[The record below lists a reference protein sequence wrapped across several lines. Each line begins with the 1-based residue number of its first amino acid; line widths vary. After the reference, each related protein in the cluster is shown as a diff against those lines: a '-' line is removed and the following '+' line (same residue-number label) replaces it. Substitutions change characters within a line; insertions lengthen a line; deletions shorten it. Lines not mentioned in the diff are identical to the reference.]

1 MSSVRHTLETTGPE
15 HPENPG
21 HPGPGL
27 ASRDD
32 RYLDAARAVILDVG
46 WSRATLT
53 DVARR
58 AGVSRMTLYRRWPD
72 TRALLADLMTR
83 EWRDVARDALDPHDR
98 PTDAAGIASAVV
110 RVVAGLRRDP
120 LLRRV
125 VDLDPEVLLPY
136 LLRRRGRGQEQL
148 ADLVAGLVR
157 AGQEAGGVRPGDPDL
172 IARTLLLALQGPVL
186 AAHDDDPD
194 ALDAELERLVRGH
207 LRP

>member
-1 MSSVRHTLETTGPE
+1 MSSVRHIGPE
-15 HPENPG
+15 RSPT
-21 HPGPGL
+21 
-27 ASRDD
+27 DD

-83 EWRDVARDALDPHDR
+83 QWHGVAREVLDPHDV
-98 PTDAAGIASAVV
+98 PSDAAGIAEAVV

-125 VDLDPEVLLPY
+125 VELDPEVLLPY
-136 LLRRRGRGQEQL
+136 LVQRRGRGQEQL
-148 ADLVAGLVR
+148 ADVVAGLVR
-157 AGQEAGGVRPGDPDL
+157 VGQQAGGVRPGDPAL
-172 IARTLLLALQGPVL
+172 MARTLLLALQGPVL
-186 AAHDDDPD
+186 AAYDDDLA
-194 ALDAELERLVRGH
+194 ALDAELVRLVRGH
-207 LRP
+207 LQP